1 MPDVEDEEL
10 KTMIEETQPVL
21 YDRVMTHI
29 IAKVNEKD
37 GKWFIDILETQ
48 WVTREVADYL
58 KSKIP
63 NFPKFLEKIYADFE
77 TMYLKQFKDF
87 EKENTPEDEK

>member
-1 MPDVEDEEL
+1 MIDTDLFIEELILKAMPDVEDEEL

-37 GKWFIDILETQ
+37 GK
-48 WVTREVADYL
+48 
-58 KSKIP
+58 
-63 NFPKFLEKIYADFE
+63 
-77 TMYLKQFKDF
+77 
-87 EKENTPEDEK
+87 